1 MDVAMPQSALDNLI
15 PQLLERV
22 NLVDIISQDVRLNQ
36 NGNNWVGLC
45 PFHSDNKPSFS
56 VSPAKGL
63 YYCFGCQAGGN
74 ALSYMKEARGFSFV
88 EAVQELARTAG
99 MDLPDDWNRGAAR
112 WKEHREKKDLM
123 FEVNELA
130 MLWFAAQLRAR
141 NGGPARDY
149 LKSRHLEGKHA
160 ATFGLGY
167 APPEGGLH
175 RELSRQGKSIVT
187 AIELG
192 VLWQGRD
199 DPRKVGDRFRGRL
212 VFPIRDLSGHVIGF
226 SARAM
231 EAEQQPK
238 YINSSESLVFHK
250 GDMLYGMWEARD
262 GIRKAGHAIL
272 VEGQMDVIALHRA
285 GLTNA
290 VAPMGTALTEG
301 QVRLISR
308 FTNRLVVMFD
318 GDEAGTKA
326 ADKAMKVLLPTTVRG
341 TVVSLPEGEDP
352 DSILEREGAA
362 HLRGLVERGVPFL
375 EWLVRT
381 VSGRSEDGMSGRAAA
396 MREGGAYA
404 GLLLDEMERSQF
416 MEQLGH
422 AIGIDPRG
430 IGVTRVAGP
439 RGRSLAVVKNRRRV
453 GKNELDI
460 VALLIK
466 YPKLLRRVQDMDLAL
481 EEQFNEVI
489 ARLIQ
494 RLLDQYEETGTVL
507 PATLGDGEDEG
518 DLREILAIAEYDVAD
533 EEAEAALDAKLRK
546 LSKDR
551 LKERKE
557 ELLQR
562 HREAEQRG
570 DAEALSQL
578 GDELDEVL
586 RLLRVQPGHDRN

>member
-1 MDVAMPQSALDNLI
+1 MHQPALDNLI

-22 NLVDIISQDVRLNQ
+22 NLVDIISQDIRLKQ

-56 VSPAKGL
+56 VSPSKGL

-88 EAVQELARTAG
+88 ESVQELAQMAG

-112 WKEHREKKDLM
+112 WREHREKKDLM

-141 NGGPARDY
+141 QGAPAREY
-149 LKSRHLEGKHA
+149 LKGRHLEDKHA
-160 ATFGLGY
+160 TTFSLGY
-167 APPEGGLH
+167 APTEGGLH
-175 RELSRQGKSIVT
+175 RELARQGKSTAV

-231 EAEQQPK
+231 EADQQPK

-250 GDMLYGMWEARD
+250 GEMLYGLWEARD
-262 GIRKAGHAIL
+262 GIRKSGTAIL

-285 GLTNA
+285 GLTNV

-308 FTNRLVVMFD
+308 FTDRLVVMFD
-318 GDEAGTKA
+318 GDEAGMKA
-326 ADKAMKVLLPTTVRG
+326 ADKALKVLLPTTVRG
-341 TVVSLPEGEDP
+341 TVVSLPGGEDP
-352 DSILEREGAA
+352 DSILESEGAA

-375 EWLVRT
+375 EWLVRLIAA
-381 VSGRSEDGMSGRAAA
+381 RSEDSMSGRAAA
-396 MREGGAYA
+396 MRDGGTYA
-404 GLLLDEMERSQF
+404 GHLLDEMERSQF
-416 MEQLGH
+416 LEQLGQTV
-422 AIGIDPRG
+422 GIETRG
-430 IGVTRVAGP
+430 FRVSRITRTRRKGPVVAE
-439 RGRSLAVVKNRRRV
+439 NRRQA

-466 YPKLLRRVQDMDLAL
+466 YPNLLRRLQDMDVTL
-481 EEQFNEVI
+481 EEQFNEGI

-494 RLLDQYEETGTVL
+494 RLLDQYEETGKVL
-507 PATLGDGEDEG
+507 PATLGEEDDGG
-518 DLREILAIAEYDVAD
+518 DLREILALADYDVAD
-533 EEAEAALDAKLRK
+533 GEAEAALEAKLRK
-546 LSKDR
+546 LLKDR
-551 LKERKE
+551 LKGRKE
-557 ELLQR
+557 ELLR
-562 HREAEQRG
+562 KHREAEQRG
-570 DAEALSQL
+570 DAETLSQL

-586 RLLRVQPGHDRN
+586 RALRVQPGSERN